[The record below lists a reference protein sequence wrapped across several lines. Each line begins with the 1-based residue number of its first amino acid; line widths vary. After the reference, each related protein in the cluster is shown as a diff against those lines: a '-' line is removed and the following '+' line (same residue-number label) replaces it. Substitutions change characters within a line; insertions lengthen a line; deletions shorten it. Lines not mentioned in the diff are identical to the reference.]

1 MGSLPRLRH
10 FPTAP
15 RVGVTALVLVLFI
28 GLWASLEHMRG
39 HYANRDGRPELS
51 LDDLRGAYHGIDSPS
66 SLLAALQR
74 GHPEELAEADRQ
86 LLVLWLQGSRI
97 AEDYD
102 SLDLGESAPAEVIDR
117 GCLQCHSRQS
127 GADEGTGVVALDYYD
142 DVERVA
148 FSKRVM
154 PTPVAVLAA
163 STHAHALSLATL
175 ALVVMLLA
183 LMTRWSGIAVR
194 WGCALLGLGLLGDI
208 GGWWL
213 ARLGADWVW
222 LIVVSGVIFNG
233 ATGLLLGAVLLEM
246 WLPESAQKISKKT

>member
-1 MGSLPRLRH
+1 MASLPRLGQL
-10 FPTAP
+10 PTAP
-15 RVGVTALVLVLFI
+15 RVGLSALVLVLFI

-39 HYANRDGRPELS
+39 HYQNRDESPELS
-51 LDDLRGAYHGIDSPS
+51 LDDLRGAYHGIDRSS
-66 SLLAALQR
+66 SLLAALEG
-74 GHPEELAEADRQ
+74 GHPEELADSDRQ
-86 LLVLWLQGSRI
+86 LLVGWLKGTRI

-127 GADEGTGVVALDYYD
+127 GADEGTGVVPLDYYD
-142 DVERVA
+142 DVQRVA

-175 ALVVMLLA
+175 GLVVVLLA
-183 LMTRWSGIAVR
+183 LMTRWSATAIG
-194 WGCALLGLGLLGDI
+194 WSCALLGLGLLGDI

-246 WLPESAQKISKKT
+246 WLPLSEQKTSRKS